1 MHISKRKLESIYKKK
16 GFTLKELLHEA
27 GVSKTAYYSLLYKE
41 TILPSSIRDIALVLN
56 VKPSAF
62 LEEVNPDEKKIRKLI
77 KVMDKILKKN
87 PELSRENVWHT
98 LLLLQERPVDRLNRG
113 LLRGQ
118 KFNFHR

>member
-16 GFTLKELLHEA
+16 GLTLKELLHKA

-62 LEEVNPDEKKIRKLI
+62 LEEVSPHETKIRKLI
-77 KVMDKILKKN
+77 KIMDKILKKN
-87 PELSRENVWHT
+87 PELNRENVWHT
-98 LLLLQERPVDRLNRG
+98 LLLLQERPLDRLNRG
-113 LLRGQ
+113 LLRGR